1 MGVHCVYHRFH
12 IQGALNENMFC
23 ASDIDTE
30 QKRSLFYK
38 VQSFRQHKL
47 NKKEDFNM
55 DDCKPPFTITNKML
69 LYIGNIS
76 GKLGNIN
83 AQGSLSAKP
92 HLRKNNQIRSVY
104 SSLRIEAN
112 TLSLSQVRDVINGRL
127 VLGKQKEIQEVKNA
141 YEAYEKIS
149 SVNPYSID
157 DLNTIHA
164 VMTEYLV
171 DESGCFRKGEEGVFD
186 GDTCVFMAPSA
197 KFVPDLME
205 QLFSWMNREK
215 KNIHPLILASVFH
228 YEFVFIHPYED
239 GNGRMAR
246 LWHTA
251 ILTKWMPI
259 FEYISLESQI
269 EKFQDEYY
277 DAIAKSHIAGNSNI
291 FIEFMLKQI
300 DDVLSSVVSENTKDT
315 GNADDLES

>member
-1 MGVHCVYHRFH
+1 
-12 IQGALNENMFC
+12 
-23 ASDIDTE
+23 
-30 QKRSLFYK
+30 
-38 VQSFRQHKL
+38 
-47 NKKEDFNM
+47 M
-55 DDCKPPFTITNKML
+55 DNCKPPFVITNEML
-69 LYIGNIS
+69 FYIDSIS
-76 GKLGNIN
+76 EKLVNIN
-83 AQGSLSAKP
+83 GQGSLSAKP

-112 TLSLSQVRDVINGRL
+112 TLSLSQVRDVINGQL

-149 SVNPYSID
+149 SVNPYSIS

-164 VMTEYLV
+164 VMTKYLV
-171 DESGCFRKGEEGVFD
+171 NESGCFRKGEEGVFD
-186 GDTCVFMAPSA
+186 GDTCIFMAPSA

-205 QLFSWMNREK
+205 QLFSWINSEK

-251 ILTKWMPI
+251 ILTKWMPV